1 MARKTALP
9 KDALDRLIDEVKP
22 IAVDHALRAGRG
34 SAPGPGGVRARPQR
48 TRTSLRGKV
57 KKGRVGAYGPSKR
70 SREETNPF
78 SRNHDAVVRY
88 ATARGV
94 QVGGGPVEQIKLA
107 LQLVAD
113 VREVARRER
122 VGVFTVVSRALA
134 GYLTDLEDRT

>member
-9 KDALDRLIDEVKP
+9 TDALDRLIDEVKP
-22 IAVDHALRAGRG
+22 MADPITIRPRK
-34 SAPGPGGVRARPQR
+34 SAA
-48 TRTSLRGKV
+48 RTSLRNKV

-78 SRNHDAVVRY
+78 SRNHDAIVRY

-94 QVGGGPVEQIKLA
+94 AVGGGPIEQIKLA

-113 VREVARRER
+113 IRQVARRER
-122 VGVFTVVSRALA
+122 VGMFTVVSRALA
-134 GYLTDLEDRT
+134 GYLTDLEDRR